1 MGNTY
6 VKSRVDV
13 HCPGQPENNPRSY
26 TKNTENKERKREHEM
41 SCSLCDGWITNE

>member
-6 VKSRVDV
+6 VESPVDV

-26 TKNTENKERKREHEM
+26 TKNTEKKGKKTGARDE
-41 SCSLCDGWITNE
+41 LCALRWLDNE